1 MIQLKIWLKIFNFFY
16 KLPQLINNMSLHNQS
31 AKLYFILDLFKFN
44 LTTTKKL
51 VILQKWSNILVRV
64 LTHVQNDILYSI
76 LFYSGPTSNTNNS
89 YLVMINSII
98 EVT

>member
-1 MIQLKIWLKIFNFFY
+1 
-16 KLPQLINNMSLHNQS
+16 MSLHNQS
-31 AKLYFILDLFKFN
+31 AMLYFILDLFKFN

-51 VILQKWSNILVRV
+51 LSLYKNGLIYLYVYSHIFKM
-64 LTHVQNDILYSI
+64 TLYSI

-98 EVT
+98 VVTLKLEIDVTYIKFNVQES